1 MLRARMQSQ
10 DSRRRAAVQRYRY
23 QLLIGLLTA
32 VIAPSA
38 VRGLFDS
45 RDFQHVV
52 HAILQFGFSRN
63 SLIASLVALMLGVSM
78 FRRMCSFPGVRS
90 YEYVLPSFLTS
101 YGVVVATL
109 LVFRLEYIVSVLVAS
124 LCLAVVT
131 FFVICYL
138 TQRHSSYL
146 FHVVP
151 GGDVS
156 RLHGVPHVEWS
167 YLKQATLPENPG
179 SGIVVDLRADID
191 DAWERLLADAALC
204 GLPVYHTKQLLE
216 SMTGQ
221 VEIEHISE
229 NSLGSLGP
237 NDGYGKVKQTL
248 DILIALV
255 ALPLFSPVLLLIA
268 LAIRLDST
276 GPALFRQR
284 RMGFRGRPF
293 DVYKFRTMR
302 PVTAPHGYGHDDARR
317 AAITQSDDDRI
328 TRIGRI
334 LRRTRIDEI
343 PQIFNILR
351 GEMSW
356 IGPRPEA
363 MALSGW
369 YENEIAFYNYRHVI
383 KPGITG
389 WAQVNQGHVAEI
401 HDVHYKLCYDFY
413 YIKYLSAW
421 LDALIVVK
429 TIRTVFTGSGAK

>member
-1 MLRARMQSQ
+1 MLQARVQGQESQ
-10 DSRRRAAVQRYRY
+10 RRAAVQRYRY

-32 VIAPSA
+32 VVVPS
-38 VRGLFDS
+38 VLRGLVDA
-45 RDFQHVV
+45 RDVSYFSET
-52 HAILQFGFSRN
+52 ILQYGNSRN
-63 SLIASLVALMLGVSM
+63 SLIASVLALILGVSL

-101 YGVVVATL
+101 YGMVTAVL
-109 LVFRLEYIVSVLVAS
+109 LVFRLEYIVSVLVTS
-124 LCLAVVT
+124 LALAVVT
-131 FFVICYL
+131 FFVLCYL
-138 TQRHSSYL
+138 GQRHSAYL

-151 GGDVS
+151 CGDVS
-156 RLHGVPHVEWS
+156 RLHGVPHVTWS
-167 YLKQATLPENPG
+167 YLTEPALPADPG

-191 DAWERLLADAALC
+191 DSWERLLAEAALA
-204 GLPVYHTKQLLE
+204 GVPVYHSKQLLE

-229 NSLGSLGP
+229 NNLGSLGP
-237 NDGYGKVKQTL
+237 NDGYGKIKQTL

-255 ALPLFSPVLLLIA
+255 ALPLFLPALLVVA
-268 LAIRLDST
+268 LAIRLDSP
-276 GPALFRQR
+276 GSVLFKQQ
-284 RMGFRGRPF
+284 RMGFRGHPF
-293 DVYKFRTMR
+293 EVYKFRTMR
-302 PVTAPHGYGHDDARR
+302 SVTALGSNGDARR

-328 TRIGRI
+328 TRVGHI

-343 PQIFNILR
+343 PQILNILR

-369 YENEIAFYNYRHVI
+369 YKSEIAFYSYRHVV

-421 LDALIVVK
+421 LDALIVLR
-429 TIRTVFTGSGAK
+429 TIRTVITGSGAK

>member
-1 MLRARMQSQ
+1 MLQARMQSQ
-10 DSRRRAAVQRYRY
+10 DGQRRAAVQRYRY

-32 VIAPSA
+32 VVVPS
-38 VRGLFDS
+38 VLRGLVDS
-45 RDFQHVV
+45 RDLQYFSKT
-52 HAILQFGFSRN
+52 ILEYGNSRN
-63 SLIASLVALMLGVSM
+63 SLVASVMALIFGVSL

-101 YGVVVATL
+101 YGLVTAVL
-109 LVFRLEYIVSVLVAS
+109 LVFRLEYIVSVLVTS
-124 LCLAVVT
+124 LVLAVMS
-131 FFVICYL
+131 FFVVCYL
-138 TQRHSSYL
+138 SQRHSAYL

-151 GGDVS
+151 CGDVS
-156 RLHGVPHVEWS
+156 RLHGVPHVTWS
-167 YLKQATLPENPG
+167 YLKAAVLPDDPG

-191 DAWERLLADAALC
+191 DSWERFLAEAALA
-204 GLPVYHTKQLLE
+204 GIPVYHSKQLLE

-229 NSLGSLGP
+229 NNLGSLGP
-237 NDGYGKVKQTL
+237 NDGYGRVKQAL

-255 ALPLFSPVLLLIA
+255 ALPLFSPALLLIA
-268 LAIRLDST
+268 VAIRLDSA
-276 GPALFRQR
+276 GPVLFKQK
-284 RMGFRGRPF
+284 RMGFRGQPF
-293 DVYKFRTMR
+293 EVYKFRTMR
-302 PVTAPHGYGHDDARR
+302 PVTAPSSNDDARR

-343 PQIFNILR
+343 PQILNILR

-369 YENEIAFYNYRHVI
+369 YQSEIGFYSYRHVV

-421 LDALIVVK
+421 LDALIVFR
-429 TIRTVFTGSGAK
+429 TIRTVITGSGAK

>member
-1 MLRARMQSQ
+1 MLQARMQSQ
-10 DSRRRAAVQRYRY
+10 DGQRRAAVQRYRY

-32 VIAPSA
+32 VVVPS
-38 VRGLFDS
+38 VLRGLVDS
-45 RDFQHVV
+45 RDLQYFSKT
-52 HAILQFGFSRN
+52 ILEYGNSRN
-63 SLIASLVALMLGVSM
+63 SLVASVMALIFGVSL

-101 YGVVVATL
+101 YGLVTAVL
-109 LVFRLEYIVSVLVAS
+109 LVFRLEYIVSVLVTS
-124 LCLAVVT
+124 LVLAVMS
-131 FFVICYL
+131 FFVVCYL
-138 TQRHSSYL
+138 SQRHSAYL

-151 GGDVS
+151 CGDVS
-156 RLHGVPHVEWS
+156 RLHGVPHVTWS
-167 YLKQATLPENPG
+167 YLKAAVLPDDPG

-191 DAWERLLADAALC
+191 DSWERFLAEAALA
-204 GLPVYHTKQLLE
+204 GIPVYHSKQLLE

-229 NSLGSLGP
+229 NNLGSLGP
-237 NDGYGKVKQTL
+237 NDGYGRVKQAL

-255 ALPLFSPVLLLIA
+255 ALPLFSPALLLIA
-268 LAIRLDST
+268 VAIRLDSA
-276 GPALFRQR
+276 GPVLFKQK
-284 RMGFRGRPF
+284 RMGFRGQPF
-293 DVYKFRTMR
+293 EVYKFRTMR
-302 PVTAPHGYGHDDARR
+302 PVTAPTSNDDARR

-343 PQIFNILR
+343 PQILNILR

-369 YENEIAFYNYRHVI
+369 YQSEIGFYSYRHVV

-421 LDALIVVK
+421 LDALIVFR
-429 TIRTVFTGSGAK
+429 TIRTVITGSGAK